1 MHHDNSP
8 SRPFIPKQLIV
19 RSRSRTLFKTDLS
32 SSERLGNAVL
42 DEKCFL
48 PEDQLVDGP

>member
-1 MHHDNSP
+1 MITIIHPCLFSLHSGQWDRGP
-8 SRPFIPKQLIV
+8 EH
-19 RSRSRTLFKTDLS
+19 FKTELS
-32 SSERLGNAVL
+32 SSERLDDAVL